1 MNSDMISFS
10 AIVSLIGVVGTI
22 FSIMKEKAAK
32 EREIGK
38 LEAELKALR
47 DRVDRLDLRG
57 NRIDDKLE
65 QIIEAIS
72 ELRARLN

>member
-1 MNSDMISFS
+1 MATDMISMS
-10 AIVSLIGVVGTI
+10 AIASLVGVI
-22 FSIMKEKAAK
+22 AALYSMMKEKAAK

-47 DRVDRLDLRG
+47 DRVDRQDERG
-57 NRIDDKLE
+57 NKIDDKLE

>member
-1 MNSDMISFS
+1 MNADMISIS
-10 AIVSLIGVVGTI
+10 AIGSLVGLAATLY
-22 FSIMKEKAAK
+22 SMMKEKAAK

-47 DRVDRLDLRG
+47 DRVDRLDERG

>member
-65 QIIEAIS
+65 QIIEAIG

>member
-1 MNSDMISFS
+1 MATDMISMS
-10 AIVSLIGVVGTI
+10 AIASLVGVVAALY
-22 FSIMKEKAAK
+22 SMMKEKAAK

-47 DRVDRLDLRG
+47 DRVDRQDERG
-57 NRIDDKLE
+57 NKIDDKLE

>member
-1 MNSDMISFS
+1 MSDVVSIS
-10 AIVSLIGVVGTI
+10 AIASLVGMIGAVY
-22 FSIMKEKAAK
+22 SMMKEKAAK

-57 NRIDDKLE
+57 NKIDDKLE

>member
-1 MNSDMISFS
+1 MSDMVSIS
-10 AIVSLIGVVGTI
+10 AVASLIGVVGAVY
-22 FSIMKEKAAK
+22 SMMKEKAAK

-38 LEAELKALR
+38 LEAELKALT
-47 DRVDRLDLRG
+47 DRVDRLDRRG
-57 NRIDDKLE
+57 NKIDDKLE

>member
-1 MNSDMISFS
+1 MSDMISIS
-10 AIVSLIGVVGTI
+10 AVASLIGVVGAVY
-22 FSIMKEKAAK
+22 SMMKEKAAK

-38 LEAELKALR
+38 LEAELKALT
-47 DRVDRLDLRG
+47 DRVDRLDRRG
-57 NRIDDKLE
+57 NKIDDKLE

>member
-10 AIVSLIGVVGTI
+10 AIVSLIGVIGTI